1 MEARSAEP
9 AEGDSQL
16 RGVND
21 DDALVPAVSIFFARR
36 GSVLLERF
44 LSLE

>member
-36 GSVLLERF
+36 GSVSLERF